1 MELTEGTSTVALQVQ
16 KFFKAIRTT
25 FSPVPFASNEY
36 KSPSDD
42 EQSRKRRATMPKLVH
57 CTSSQGA
64 ETRITTEITARQN
77 DPFLIIVVHLLPTLP
92 EYLRALKHIGCIK
105 IIIFKGAPDS
115 ERPQH
120 MREMAEWVKNH
131 EDFGKAIHPEVT
143 KSYLK
148 TPDNVVELIMNAEIP
163 KGAEI
168 IIMDIGGYFA
178 PCLVDVVRH
187 QTSEKKWKL
196 LGIVEDTENGHQKYN
211 EALQSFSSVSK
222 DLKQPRIYSV
232 ARSQM
237 KMTEDYN
244 VGKSLVRAADSI
256 LRETLDLRLEDHLTV
271 GVIGFGK
278 IGTSIAMHL
287 RQQHIGKVMVY
298 DVNPAIMIRAASHD
312 FIICSKEQMLQQA
325 SFIFCATGNKALMFN
340 DLLRIGANTDRLTI
354 ASCTS
359 ADDELNI
366 HEGLKKH
373 RHDFISPDSNDFTSH
388 TIQRQNGTDVKIILL
403 SDGNATNFSRR
414 AVLGD
419 SIRSV
424 QAAMM
429 VCALNLRR
437 SNLEQKSDSGILTL
451 TNEEEMTIARLWL
464 EHFLKL
470 DTCLITNVGSAD
482 VTLDTQNVESSDD
495 ELPVDPMPVTQLKQH
510 LGLERVADAD
520 PIDFMDSERK
530 LIIVAN
536 RGS

>member
-25 FSPVPFASNEY
+25 FSPVPLASNEY
-36 KSPSDD
+36 KSPSNN
-42 EQSRKRRATMPKLVH
+42 EQSRKRRATMPKLAH
-57 CTSSQGA
+57 CTSSQAA

-105 IIIFKGAPDS
+105 IIIFKGAQDS

-120 MREMAEWVKNH
+120 MREMAEWVKNN

-232 ARSQM
+232 ARSKM

-287 RQQHIGKVMVY
+287 RQQHI
-298 DVNPAIMIRAASHD
+298 
-312 FIICSKEQMLQQA
+312 
-325 SFIFCATGNKALMFN
+325 
-340 DLLRIGANTDRLTI
+340 
-354 ASCTS
+354 
-359 ADDELNI
+359 
-366 HEGLKKH
+366 
-373 RHDFISPDSNDFTSH
+373 
-388 TIQRQNGTDVKIILL
+388 
-403 SDGNATNFSRR
+403 
-414 AVLGD
+414 
-419 SIRSV
+419 
-424 QAAMM
+424 
-429 VCALNLRR
+429 
-437 SNLEQKSDSGILTL
+437 
-451 TNEEEMTIARLWL
+451 
-464 EHFLKL
+464 
-470 DTCLITNVGSAD
+470 
-482 VTLDTQNVESSDD
+482 
-495 ELPVDPMPVTQLKQH
+495 
-510 LGLERVADAD
+510 
-520 PIDFMDSERK
+520 
-530 LIIVAN
+530 
-536 RGS
+536 